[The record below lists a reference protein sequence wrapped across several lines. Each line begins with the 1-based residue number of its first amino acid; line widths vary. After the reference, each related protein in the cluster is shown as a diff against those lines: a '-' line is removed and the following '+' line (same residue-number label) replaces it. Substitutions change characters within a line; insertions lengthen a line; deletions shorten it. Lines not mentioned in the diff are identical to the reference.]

1 MKSFDKRQAP
11 ILITFLLGSIVLS
24 LKLAQIQL
32 FDDSYKALAQ
42 KTILDKQTIYP
53 SRGLMY
59 DRTGKLLTYN
69 KSIYDIEAIYR
80 NVDEKMDTSLFCQL
94 VDIERERFE
103 TLLNKNWRD
112 KRYHKSLPFTFMS
125 KLDQS
130 VFGKF
135 QEQLFQFPGFYPVTR
150 NIRAYPHKSAAHI
163 LGYLGEVDNNILNL
177 SASVYEPGDYIGMSG
192 LERFYEDKLRGQ
204 KGTKFLLRDNVG
216 REVSSFSEGRLD
228 SIAVQGTDLYT
239 TIDLELQTYCE
250 SLMKNKRGSIVA
262 IEPSTGEILTMLS
275 APSYDPNDLNL
286 DKNRGKAFARLTED
300 KIQKPLLD
308 RSIAARYPPGS
319 IFKPILS
326 LIALQEGV
334 FTPNTFVAC
343 NGYYQYKTFKYG
355 CHEHPSANNVAAALM
370 HSCNSYFF
378 MMVRDL
384 IEKEGF
390 YNPEKG
396 LNTLNK
402 YLYEFGLGNELGVDL
417 MHESP
422 GFVPTPE
429 YYKYLYRSEGG
440 RWYSTY
446 IMSIGIGQGELE
458 LTTLQM
464 ANLAAILA
472 NRGHYYT
479 PHLVKGFSDPALE
492 IDQRYTTKKELSIE
506 PQYYDIVI
514 DGLEK
519 TITRGTGYKAY
530 VPGISICGKTGTSQN
545 NQRDGKDHSV
555 FYAFAPKDNPKI
567 AIAVYVEN
575 AGFGGDIAAP
585 IAGLAIEK
593 YLNKEVNRKY
603 SEEQIMNINLI
614 DTP

>member
-1 MKSFDKRQAP
+1 
-11 ILITFLLGSIVLS
+11 
-24 LKLAQIQL
+24 
-32 FDDSYKALAQ
+32 
-42 KTILDKQTIYP
+42 
-53 SRGLMY
+53 
-59 DRTGKLLTYN
+59 
-69 KSIYDIEAIYR
+69 
-80 NVDEKMDTSLFCQL
+80 
-94 VDIERERFE
+94 
-103 TLLNKNWRD
+103 
-112 KRYHKSLPFTFMS
+112 
-125 KLDQS
+125 
-130 VFGKF
+130 
-135 QEQLFQFPGFYPVTR
+135 
-150 NIRAYPHKSAAHI
+150 
-163 LGYLGEVDNNILNL
+163 
-177 SASVYEPGDYIGMSG
+177 
-192 LERFYEDKLRGQ
+192 
-204 KGTKFLLRDNVG
+204 
-216 REVSSFSEGRLD
+216 
-228 SIAVQGTDLYT
+228 
-239 TIDLELQTYCE
+239 
-250 SLMKNKRGSIVA
+250 
-262 IEPSTGEILTMLS
+262 
-275 APSYDPNDLNL
+275 
-286 DKNRGKAFARLTED
+286 
-300 KIQKPLLD
+300 
-308 RSIAARYPPGS
+308 
-319 IFKPILS
+319 
-326 LIALQEGV
+326 
-334 FTPNTFVAC
+334 
-343 NGYYQYKTFKYG
+343 
-355 CHEHPSANNVAAALM
+355 
-370 HSCNSYFF
+370 
-378 MMVRDL
+378 
-384 IEKEGF
+384 
-390 YNPEKG
+390 
-396 LNTLNK
+396 
-402 YLYEFGLGNELGVDL
+402 
-417 MHESP
+417 
-422 GFVPTPE
+422 VPTPE